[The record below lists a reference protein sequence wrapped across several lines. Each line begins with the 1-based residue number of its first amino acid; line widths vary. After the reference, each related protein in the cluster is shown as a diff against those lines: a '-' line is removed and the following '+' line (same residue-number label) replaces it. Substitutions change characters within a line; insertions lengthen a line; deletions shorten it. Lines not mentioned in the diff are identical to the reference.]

1 MNWQKRITLIWLIS
15 VSKGG
20 GNMDLITDEFVF
32 DRTGEPLETRLKN
45 SDSFRQQMKS
55 LHEAAK
61 EFTRD
66 SVKSEECWKAF
77 ERLEEE
83 WSKYNIRYG
92 EESYRLGF
100 EDGVQLVSERKIRAK
115 GSVLDVQD
123 MTHLVYMYDSI
134 RKLNKILLGEWEIH
148 GRDGGVL
155 RELDRVCDVIE
166 HGICAEIRLRGDDG
180 MYECLAD
187 ILDDAGKAPEK
198 RAKLL
203 AGQAKE

>member
-1 MNWQKRITLIWLIS
+1 
-15 VSKGG
+15 
-20 GNMDLITDEFVF
+20 MDLITDEFVF
-32 DRTGEPLETRLKN
+32 ARTGEPLEARLKDN
-45 SDSFRQQMKS
+45 DSFRQQMKS
-55 LHEAAK
+55 LHGAAQK
-61 EFTRD
+61 FTRD
-66 SVKSEECWKAF
+66 SVQSDECWEAF
-77 ERLEEE
+77 DRLEEE

-100 EDGVQLVSERKIRAK
+100 EDGVQLASERKIRTK

-187 ILDDAGKAPEK
+187 ILDDAGKAPEE

-203 AGQAKE
+203 VGQVKE

>member
-1 MNWQKRITLIWLIS
+1 M
-15 VSKGG
+15 
-20 GNMDLITDEFVF
+20 
-32 DRTGEPLETRLKN
+32 
-45 SDSFRQQMKS
+45 
-55 LHEAAK
+55 
-61 EFTRD
+61 
-66 SVKSEECWKAF
+66 
-77 ERLEEE
+77 
-83 WSKYNIRYG
+83 
-92 EESYRLGF
+92 
-100 EDGVQLVSERKIRAK
+100 SERKIRAK

-187 ILDDAGKAPEK
+187 ILDDARKAPEE

-203 AGQAKE
+203 AGQVKE